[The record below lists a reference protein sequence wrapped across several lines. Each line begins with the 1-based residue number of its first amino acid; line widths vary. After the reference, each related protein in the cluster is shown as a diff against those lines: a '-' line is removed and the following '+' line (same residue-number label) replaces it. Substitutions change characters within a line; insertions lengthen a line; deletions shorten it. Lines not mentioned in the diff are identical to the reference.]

1 MTPDPTDRSRR
12 SPEFDP
18 RRSDEIRHLLTN
30 HVAEAARPRTA
41 RLSRPM
47 FALAATAALLFAGG
61 VGAGIA
67 VAHDRLTVSTNAQS
81 AADSVAPASAAVEAM
96 SGFTA
101 SVDLADLVPVLI
113 VDGEVGYA
121 HQDALDTAD
130 VLGDAF
136 RPRSESADADASA
149 GLVPIYRA
157 DGVTLLG
164 HYDPAA
170 FIPE

>member
-18 RRSDEIRHLLTN
+18 RRSDEIRRLLVSE
-30 HVAEAARPRTA
+30 VAGTARPRTA
-41 RLSRPM
+41 RLSRPV
-47 FALAATAALLFAGG
+47 FALAATAALLAAGG
-61 VGAGIA
+61 IGAGVV
-67 VAHDRLTVSTNAQS
+67 VAHDRLSVSVEAQS
-81 AADSVAPASAAVEAM
+81 TGDSVSPASADALHGQ
-96 SGFTA
+96 SS
-101 SVDLADLVPVLI
+101 SVKFDLVPVLI

-121 HQDALDTAD
+121 HQNALESADFLADADE
-130 VLGDAF
+130 
-136 RPRSESADADASA
+136 PRSESADSAASA
-149 GLVPIYRA
+149 ALVPIYRA